1 MCKSSLNS
9 SFKSIIAVA
18 WWVWCNVWNIESDN
32 QVHSRC
38 LSMPIM
44 TERADDWTSCCFND
58 VSVWALEALTTSW
71 FMRTIVEFQDITFLD
86 KNLSDE
92 KWNYLIK
99 SKIFSD
105 LLLCVATKRW
115 DEKRPSHF
123 CVIHLMGMQRKYKSW
138 NFDKFNH

>member
-1 MCKSSLNS
+1 MRSNQHFKWLKIYFKFDYKDWLCKSSLNS

-32 QVHSRC
+32 QVHGRC

-71 FMRTIVEFQDITFLD
+71 FMRTIVEFQDVTFL
-86 KNLSDE
+86 
-92 KWNYLIK
+92 
-99 SKIFSD
+99 
-105 LLLCVATKRW
+105 
-115 DEKRPSHF
+115 P
-123 CVIHLMGMQRKYKSW
+123 
-138 NFDKFNH
+138 